1 MNTAF
6 QAKDGLSPAF
16 FPADVPIF
24 SGHYHIPHVVD
35 NSNIRYIGSPYQ
47 GEACRDAYARA
58 SAIQC
63 PTDSLE
69 QRHSKPPVCS
79 DALQLCR
86 GGLCL
91 APAAAYP
98 SPPRGLHQSRCQQPP
113 KAADSCCSVAQ

>member
-6 QAKDGLSPAF
+6 QAKDGLSPTF

-47 GEACRDAYARA
+47 GEPCRDAYARA
-58 SAIQC
+58 SANQRPI
-63 PTDSLE
+63 DSLE
-69 QRHSKPPVCS
+69 QRHSKPPSLRCPS
-79 DALQLCR
+79 ALQQD
-86 GGLCL
+86 
-91 APAAAYP
+91 
-98 SPPRGLHQSRCQQPP
+98 LHQSRCEQPV